1 MNNTIKNKK
10 ECQML
15 SYCKL
20 ILEKM
25 AFDRRLLLKEYRK
38 SLRLLSSDQSRELKA
53 WMKGKPQ

>member
-1 MNNTIKNKK
+1 MNNTIKK

-25 AFDRRLLLKEYRK
+25 SFDRKLLLKEYRK
-38 SLRLLSSDQSRELKA
+38 SLRWLPTSESRELKA
-53 WMKGKPQ
+53 WMKERAN